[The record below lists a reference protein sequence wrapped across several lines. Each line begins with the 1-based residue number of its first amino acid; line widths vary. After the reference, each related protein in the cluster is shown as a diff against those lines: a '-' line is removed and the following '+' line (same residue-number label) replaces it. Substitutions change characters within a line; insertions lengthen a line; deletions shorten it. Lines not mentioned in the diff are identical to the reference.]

1 MAIGDDALA
10 LAREELA
17 QVRAQAELEHRHQEA
32 MLQALQRS
40 YDAARAAL
48 ADAEFRAET
57 AARALEDERQALA
70 SVRASEA
77 RAHRRAEA
85 LEEELRRLAT
95 AYDDLKFLKGSK

>member
-1 MAIGDDALA
+1 MEIGNDALA

-17 QVRAQAELEHRHQEA
+17 QARAQAEDQYRHQEA
-32 MLQALQRS
+32 MLQALQTK
-40 YDAARAAL
+40 YDAERAAR